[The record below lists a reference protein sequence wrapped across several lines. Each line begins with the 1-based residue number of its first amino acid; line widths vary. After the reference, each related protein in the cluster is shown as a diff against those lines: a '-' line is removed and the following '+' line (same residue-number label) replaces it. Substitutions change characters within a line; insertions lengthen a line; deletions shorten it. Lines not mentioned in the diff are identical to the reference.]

1 MVRGVE
7 VASEASGE
15 VKRRGTKVRQA
26 NDDDERK
33 ISE

>member
-15 VKRRGTKVRQA
+15 VKRQGTKVRQA
-26 NDDDERK
+26 NDDERK
-33 ISE
+33 ITD